1 MTAPKEI
8 NGAIAQLG
16 ERNTGSV
23 EVGGS
28 IPPSSTIKKILS
40 MNLLE
45 QKINFSW
52 QLFLVLFLLISPMF
66 FGPLIALFNPEFFEG
81 LGDKELSLGSTL
93 FVARNLAIGLAFL
106 FAIYMRS
113 ASMLFI
119 LILVRLIIDLIDFPA
134 FQIFREPSLFGQ
146 IIIFSLMCY
155 LPAYFGLRILWKEI
169 KNPS

>member
-1 MTAPKEI
+1 
-8 NGAIAQLG
+8 
-16 ERNTGSV
+16 
-23 EVGGS
+23 
-28 IPPSSTIKKILS
+28 

-52 QLFLVLFLLISPMF
+52 QLSLILFLLTSPMF
-66 FGPLIALFNPEFFEG
+66 FGPVIALLNPEFFEG
-81 LGDKELSLGSTL
+81 LGDKVLSLGSTL
-93 FVARNLAIGLAFL
+93 FVARNLSIGIAFL

-134 FQIFREPSLFGQ
+134 FQIFREPSFFGQ
-146 IIIFSLMCY
+146 VIIFSLMCY
-155 LPAYFGLRILWKEI
+155 LPSYFGLRILWKEM

>member
-1 MTAPKEI
+1 MDLSK
-8 NGAIAQLG
+8 N
-16 ERNTGSV
+16 
-23 EVGGS
+23 
-28 IPPSSTIKKILS
+28 KITFTSLLS
-40 MNLLE
+40 F
-45 QKINFSW
+45 I
-52 QLFLVLFLLISPMF
+52 LFLLISPMF
-66 FGPLIALFNPEFFEG
+66 FGPLIALLNPEFFEG
-81 LGDKELSLGSTL
+81 LGDNQLSLGSTL

-134 FQIFREPSLFGQ
+134 FQIFRESPIIGQ

-155 LPAYFGLRILWKEI
+155 IPAYFGLRILWKEM

>member
-1 MTAPKEI
+1 
-8 NGAIAQLG
+8 
-16 ERNTGSV
+16 
-23 EVGGS
+23 
-28 IPPSSTIKKILS
+28 
-40 MNLLE
+40 MNLSD

-52 QLFLVLFLLISPMF
+52 QLSLILFLLISPMF
-66 FGPLIALFNPEFFEG
+66 FGPLIALLNPEFFEG

-93 FVARNLAIGLAFL
+93 FVARNLSIGIAFL

-119 LILVRLIIDLIDFPA
+119 LILLRLIIDLIDFPA
-134 FQIFREPSLFGQ
+134 FQIFRESSIIGQ

-155 LPAYFGLRILWKEI
+155 LPAYFGLRILWKEM